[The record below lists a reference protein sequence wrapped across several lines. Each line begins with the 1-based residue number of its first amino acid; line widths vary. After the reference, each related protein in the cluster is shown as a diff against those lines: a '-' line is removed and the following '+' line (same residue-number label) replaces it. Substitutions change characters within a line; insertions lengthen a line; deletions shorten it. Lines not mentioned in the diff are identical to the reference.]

1 MPLKMTAAADTAKPE
16 AMAIEI
22 EIDVLFKCPSWKS
35 NLPAAEPICRRAA
48 LAAIQSVFDNGDD
61 PLEFSIVLADD
72 EFVQAL
78 NREFRGQDNATN
90 VLSFPA
96 DASDVPENFPKPLG
110 DIILAYETTKA
121 EATADGKEL
130 TDHLSHLV
138 VHGVLHLL
146 GADHQNDAEAKEME
160 RREISILAGLGIADP
175 QEKTE

>member
-1 MPLKMTAAADTAKPE
+1 M
-16 AMAIEI
+16 
-22 EIDVLFKCPSWKS
+22 
-35 NLPAAEPICRRAA
+35 
-48 LAAIQSVFDNGDD
+48 
-61 PLEFSIVLADD
+61 ADD